1 MRQKYYVTLNP
12 QDFGIGHIR
21 DDSQVIQYEIEATD
35 QELHEVQQFIQKYGD
50 EIYDVVENLFH
61 PFNLRYLND
70 ENNETS
76 SNLNHLYQI
85 VYKYGTAKTKLDLES
100 IQREN
105 NNLS

>member
-12 QDFGIGHIR
+12 QDLRIGQTR

-50 EIYDVVENLFH
+50 EFYGVVDILFH
-61 PFNLRYLND
+61 PFNVRELND
-70 ENNETS
+70 DNYKS
-76 SNLNHLYQI
+76 LSNLDYLYQL
-85 VYKYGTAKTKLDLES
+85 VYKYGTDKTKRDLES

-105 NNLS
+105 NKFS